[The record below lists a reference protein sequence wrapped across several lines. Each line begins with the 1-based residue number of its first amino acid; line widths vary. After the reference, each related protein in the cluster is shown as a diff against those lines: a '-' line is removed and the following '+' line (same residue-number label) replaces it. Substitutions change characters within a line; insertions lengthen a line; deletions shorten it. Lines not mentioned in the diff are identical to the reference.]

1 MRLVNEPMRPVAE
14 GTPTPRTV
22 ASRTVASRVA
32 TSRSAAARFAPRGM
46 LPRLAIGI
54 LVAVIG
60 SSGPAGAGEY
70 NRVLDIGDPAPAWKD
85 LPDTKGN
92 LQSLGDLHDHDAVV
106 VVFTCNSCP
115 YAVDVEDRLI
125 SLANECRNRNVAV
138 VAINVNRV
146 EADSP
151 EAMKERAEEKG
162 FTFPYLYDESQQIA
176 KEYGATTT
184 PECYVL
190 DGDRHVAY
198 MGSLDDSPDGENVT
212 RRHVAKAID
221 AVLDGKTP
229 ELSETV
235 PIGCRIRFERDRR
248 RRR

>member
-1 MRLVNEPMRPVAE
+1 MRLVNQPMRFVD
-14 GTPTPRTV
+14 GHIPTPR
-22 ASRTVASRVA
+22 AAA
-32 TSRSAAARFAPRGM
+32 SRSATVRMPPDGM
-46 LPRLAIGI
+46 LPRLAIGV
-54 LVAVIG
+54 LVALLGLSG
-60 SSGPAGAGEY
+60 SAEAGKY

-85 LPDTKGN
+85 LPDTEGN
-92 LQSLGDLHDHDAVV
+92 LRSLDDLRDRDAVV

-125 SLANECRNRNVAV
+125 SLANECRERDVAV

-176 KEYGATTT
+176 KQYGATTT

-198 MGSLDDSPDGENVT
+198 MGSLDDSPDGKSVT
-212 RRHVAKAID
+212 RRHVAEAID

-229 ELSETV
+229 ELTETV